1 MMSFL
6 PPIPT
11 HCSTGPKRRLRPAA
25 ARRAG
30 LGLTLIEMMVAVGIL
45 SLLILAFSQILG
57 TTQQVVS
64 EAQDLMRSNAK
75 ASAIENVI
83 RPDMTQVS
91 QQGFLAIIQDRM
103 ITESLSKPRGGR
115 PFLVASLAGP
125 TASKQTPLQA
135 GSSILVYGLCPN
147 AADEGADQRSWI
159 LYRQNWLL
167 PGGLLSGDYP
177 PTRISDIWPQ
187 PVWPDEFNLLTKF
200 ERKAVRDQHNLV
212 VDLQTLGQLNYGDL
226 AFLAEAAV
234 STGAGRPTYPA
245 SRVDDGGDPIP
256 LRLPAL
262 NLRQV
267 DQVWQVLANHCQAM
281 GIMWTDGSLN
291 AFGDLAWY
299 GVDYVVNRDDEGQLV
314 YETSGRYEG
323 YPKVAYYERGKVE
336 SGDPHE
342 AYWSTRRA
350 NEPSMGNTHFQFNRY
365 GQLDST
371 GRFAYCAMW
380 SHHNP
385 DSWPVAIKFRF
396 LLTGGGLPEEVADV
410 VDGVDYE
417 IICPLNR

>member
-1 MMSFL
+1 V
-6 PPIPT
+6 
-11 HCSTGPKRRLRPAA
+11 GPAA
-25 ARRAG
+25 ARRSA

-75 ASAIENVI
+75 ASALEAVF
-83 RPDMTQVS
+83 RPDMEQVS

-103 ITESLSKPRGGR
+103 ISSSLSSPRGGR

-135 GSSILVYGLCPN
+135 GSSILVYGLCEN
-147 AADEGADQRSWI
+147 AADADADRRSWI

-167 PGGLLSGDYP
+167 PGGLLPGNYP
-177 PTRISDIWPQ
+177 PARISDIWPQ
-187 PVWPDEFNLLTKF
+187 PVWPDEFNLLTSS
-200 ERKAVRDQHNLV
+200 EAVRNQHNQV
-212 VDLQTLGQLNYGDL
+212 VDLQTLRQLSYGDL
-226 AFLAEAAV
+226 GFLAEAAV
-234 STGAGRPTYPA
+234 SQGAARATYPA
-245 SRVDDGGDPIP
+245 SRVDDDGNPIP

-267 DQVWQVLANHCQAM
+267 DQVWQVLANHCQAL
-281 GIMWTDGSLN
+281 GILWTDGSLN

-299 GVDYVVNRDDEGQLV
+299 GVDYVVNRDDEGGLV

-336 SGDPHE
+336 SGDDHE

-350 NEPSMGNTHFQFNRY
+350 DEPSMGNTHIQFNRY

-380 SHHNP
+380 THHNP
-385 DSWPVAIKFRF
+385 DHWPVAIKFRF